1 MPAPSNAPQNH
12 HQQATAPKWIP
23 NQDEQDDLDAIDSA
37 FKRLRKITGED
48 PYILTIPQDVQY
60 PHKYVHRGPIPAYAY
75 CTNTPFDQSEREDLQ
90 YQTFHFHEQ
99 GKEMYVLEKSSPD
112 EPIPTSSANTKGR
125 PGTGANTPS
134 DGVKKTISF
143 AAYKNKQN
151 GGATKLD
158 QNAAKSSDARAK
170 QGAVKG
176 PIERVKES
184 EEMLAAVAEPE
195 DAVPAVNGNSSASK
209 PQKDLKRKREDERP
223 DQKKEPEKGVQNG
236 SAPTKSQQEPE
247 TNGTEPL
254 AKKTKVTAEKPA
266 KSQDEADEKVNQ
278 PTSKTSQMENTSDK
292 GMPPRLS
299 PGMPPR
305 LSPGMP
311 DKLSPLHKFQDS
323 GATQQGDTEIPAL
336 PSRLSPTLPDNIAKS
351 LEARAS
357 AKTSPLPS
365 HPSAPASASKEK
377 DDRLTGL
384 KKMDGVTKH
393 KSPIPR
399 NGFRA
404 NSSSPAVRSDAEQR
418 PADATVRAKS
428 PERPSKDRT
437 LVSKA
442 PTEPKPH
449 SQAKEALIVKIKF
462 RKQKRVDL
470 QRMLR
475 QRPTPDKSLQA
486 YETTLDEPRA
496 QAKAGDRRN
505 GEHKD
510 ANPVKGVAQKVSA
523 AKKQQQQ
530 QQQGPSKMDETAL
543 ATGKRP
549 MPVPDDDVETPAA
562 KRKKTEASDVRKAPS
577 TPAQREVDSPLAPK
591 SAQQATPGA
600 RKDLLSAAMRREQSQ
615 DSNGAHSTPQARSST
630 PMVNGTGSSNGARA
644 PSSQPSNQTPK
655 QKAWETDRKRLEA
668 LGRELKH
675 AASDHLKAAGNAAA
689 GSKEQRL
696 AAIVGLESFICYFL
710 AFTCADEAALS
721 ADPKQTPSYTLWRSL
736 HGLYGFVKRNAE
748 AYPPLCGMACSLGI
762 VFYAHILSLATQ
774 YPADGPSRETLLD
787 TQAHMQRAAN
797 EVDMKFDCDAWPEAF
812 PKAWKGR
819 SKTMPPKDK
828 LTEPGKLEGQY
839 KLPISMTTSPLRAAR
854 AGHAM
859 LQEWIEKEKLD
870 YTLRV
875 KL

>member
-12 HQQATAPKWIP
+12 HQQAPAPKWIP
-23 NQDEQDDLDAIDSA
+23 NQDEQDDLNAIDSA
-37 FKRLRKITGED
+37 FQRMRKITGED

-75 CTNTPFDQSEREDLQ
+75 CTNTPFDHSEREDLQ

-112 EPIPTSSANTKGR
+112 EPIPANSANTKGR

-134 DGVKKTISF
+134 DGVKKTISL

-151 GGATKLD
+151 GGTAKLD
-158 QNAAKSSDARAK
+158 SNATKSSDARAK

-195 DAVPAVNGNSSASK
+195 DAIPAVNGNPNASN

-223 DQKKEPEKGVQNG
+223 DPKKEPEKGVQKG

-247 TNGTEPL
+247 TNGTEPP
-254 AKKTKVTAEKPA
+254 AKKTKVAAERPA
-266 KSQDEADEKVNQ
+266 KSQDEADEKANQ
-278 PTSKTSQMENTSDK
+278 PSSKTPQKESTSDK

-311 DKLSPLHKFQDS
+311 DKLSPLHKSQES
-323 GATQQGDTEIPAL
+323 GATQQDDTEVPAL

-365 HPSAPASASKEK
+365 HSSAPASASKEK
-377 DDRLTGL
+377 DDRLSDL

-393 KSPIPR
+393 KSPVPR

-418 PADATVRAKS
+418 SADATARAKS

-442 PTEPKPH
+442 PSEPKPH
-449 SQAKEALIVKIKF
+449 SQAREALIVKMKF
-462 RKQKRVDL
+462 RKQKRIDL

-486 YETTLDEPRA
+486 YETVVDEPRA
-496 QAKAGDRRN
+496 QTKAGDRRN

-530 QQQGPSKMDETAL
+530 QQPPSKKDETAS

-549 MPVPDDDVETPAA
+549 MPAPDDDVDTPAA
-562 KRKKTEASDVRKAPS
+562 KRKKTDASDVRKAPS

-615 DSNGAHSTPQARSST
+615 DSNGAHSTPPARSST
-630 PMVNGTGSSNGARA
+630 PMVNGTSSSNRARA

-655 QKAWETDRKRLEA
+655 QQAWNTENQRLVA
-668 LGRELKH
+668 LGRQLKH
-675 AASDHLKAAGNAAA
+675 TASDHLKAAENAAE
-689 GSKEQRL
+689 GGKEQKL
-696 AAIVGLESFICYFL
+696 AAITGLESFICFML

-748 AYPPLCGMACSLGI
+748 AYPPLCGMACSFGI
-762 VFYAHILSLATQ
+762 VFYAHVLSLATQ
-774 YPADGPSRETLLD
+774 FPADGPSRETLLE
-787 TQAHMQRAAN
+787 TQAYMQRAAN
-797 EVDMKFDCDAWPEAF
+797 EVDLKFDYDAWPEAF

-828 LTEPGKLEGQY
+828 LSELGKLDGQY

-854 AGHAM
+854 AGYVM